1 MQQPDNAKLDA
12 IANTV
17 FATVVRKHSL
27 QWAHMSRYEVQEAVR
42 GAAIESGVENKTSAM
57 RHVVTK
63 CLARAGFG
71 S

>member
-1 MQQPDNAKLDA
+1 MQQPDIVEIDA

-17 FATVVRKHSL
+17 FATVVRKYSL

-42 GAAIESGVENKTSAM
+42 SAAIESGVENKTSAM

-63 CLARAGFG
+63 CMAKAGFG
-71 S
+71 A

>member
-1 MQQPDNAKLDA
+1 MQQPDIVELDA

-17 FATVVRKHSL
+17 FATVVRKCSL
-27 QWAHMSRYEVQEAVR
+27 QWEHMSRYKLQEAVR
-42 GAAIESGVENKTSAM
+42 SAAIESGVENKTSAM
-57 RHVVTK
+57 RHVITK

>member
-12 IANTV
+12 IASTV
-17 FATVVRKHSL
+17 FATVVRKCSL
-27 QWAHMSRYEVQEAVR
+27 QWEHMSRYEVQEAVR
-42 GAAIESGVENKTSAM
+42 SAAIESGVENKTSAM
-57 RHVVTK
+57 RYVVAK

>member
-17 FATVVRKHSL
+17 FATVVRKYSL
-27 QWAHMSRYEVQEAVR
+27 QWEHMRRYEVQEAFR
-42 GAAIESGVENKTSAM
+42 SAAIESGVENKTSAM

-63 CLARAGFG
+63 CLALAGFG

>member
-17 FATVVRKHSL
+17 FATVVRKYSL
-27 QWAHMSRYEVQEAVR
+27 QWEHMSRYKLQEAVR
-42 GAAIESGVENKTSAM
+42 SAAIESGVENKTSAM

>member
-1 MQQPDNAKLDA
+1 MQQPDIVELDA

-17 FATVVRKHSL
+17 FATVVRKCSL
-27 QWAHMSRYEVQEAVR
+27 QWEHMSRYKLQEAVR
-42 GAAIESGVENKTSAM
+42 SAAIESGVENKTSAM

>member
-1 MQQPDNAKLDA
+1 MQQPDIVELDA

-17 FATVVRKHSL
+17 FANVVRKYSL
-27 QWAHMSRYEVQEAVR
+27 QWAHMGRYEVQEAVR
-42 GAAIESGVENKTSAM
+42 SAAIVSGVENKTSAM
-57 RHVVTK
+57 RHVITK

>member
-1 MQQPDNAKLDA
+1 MQHLDT

-17 FATVVRKHSL
+17 FSTAVRRCGL
-27 QWAHMSRYEVQEAVR
+27 QWEHMSRYEVQEVVR
-42 GAAIESGVENKTSAM
+42 SAAIESGVENKTSAM

-63 CLARAGFG
+63 CLALAGFG

>member
-1 MQQPDNAKLDA
+1 MQQPDIVELDA

-17 FATVVRKHSL
+17 FATVVRSCSL
-27 QWAHMSRYEVQEAVR
+27 QWEHMSRYEVQEAAR
-42 GAAIESGVENKTSAM
+42 SAAIESGVENKTSAM

-63 CLARAGFG
+63 CMAKAGFG

>member
-1 MQQPDNAKLDA
+1 MQQPNIVELDA
-12 IANTV
+12 IASTV
-17 FATVVRKHSL
+17 FSTVVRKYSL
-27 QWAHMSRYEVQEAVR
+27 QWAHMRRYEVQEAVR
-42 GAAIESGVENKTSAM
+42 SAAIESGVENKTSAM